1 MENNYKYISRGVIKI
16 PLQSGPVPVQELIS
30 CSKMSVYPYLTEK
43 GCCMSGV
50 FGFKKEYA
58 EVRFKN
64 DRKDFFE
71 ICHDMKLVVGDIVA
85 VESNPGHDIGI
96 ITLMGYQ
103 AIRQMIHKNY
113 DLSKNEIKKIYR
125 KAKSTDI
132 QRWMM
137 SVDMEPATL
146 KKTRRVI
153 QDLRIDMKLNDVEYQ
168 GDGTK
173 AIFYYT
179 ADDRVD
185 FRELIKI
192 LAREFRIRVEMK
204 QIGARQESARL
215 GGLGPCGRELCCSAW
230 IDSFQSVSTQS
241 ARAQQIVLNPQKLA
255 GQCTKLKCCLNFEY
269 PVYVE
274 ALKNF
279 PDSSRMLKTKK
290 GNAVHV
296 KSDIFKNLMWYQ
308 YIDDRSTTLGLST
321 DMVKIIIE
329 QNSKGQKP
337 ENLENFAK
345 ITEGNIDMENI
356 VDVDD
361 IKRLGLTDDQ

>member
-153 QDLRIDMKLNDVEYQ
+153 QDLRIDMKLNDV
-168 GDGTK
+168 
-173 AIFYYT
+173 
-179 ADDRVD
+179 
-185 FRELIKI
+185 
-192 LAREFRIRVEMK
+192 
-204 QIGARQESARL
+204 
-215 GGLGPCGRELCCSAW
+215 
-230 IDSFQSVSTQS
+230 
-241 ARAQQIVLNPQKLA
+241 
-255 GQCTKLKCCLNFEY
+255 
-269 PVYVE
+269 
-274 ALKNF
+274 
-279 PDSSRMLKTKK
+279 
-290 GNAVHV
+290 
-296 KSDIFKNLMWYQ
+296 
-308 YIDDRSTTLGLST
+308 
-321 DMVKIIIE
+321 
-329 QNSKGQKP
+329 
-337 ENLENFAK
+337 
-345 ITEGNIDMENI
+345 
-356 VDVDD
+356 
-361 IKRLGLTDDQ
+361 